1 MDTPFRIYTRQVSY
15 LQAVCACLRHAT
27 PKEKQAVAQELQ
39 DHLDDHAAA
48 LVEAGWDPEQAQ
60 AHALEAMGEAQE
72 VGQALDREFPLRWWM
87 LSRVAGCVLLIAL
100 LLAVSWLR
108 EPVMDLYFYHQAKQD
123 PLSFDWH
130 REELPTLTP
139 LDLQAALP
147 GGTTLSVYAMGV
159 TENDTGSYDA
169 YVCAV
174 SYSEDPFQF
183 PSDAAQYLTFSASGE
198 TIFSYSPT
206 SDTQGCRCF
215 TLYRLP
221 ELSWGVVPTAQ
232 LARNGTHITWE
243 IPLPWQEVSP

>member
-1 MDTPFRIYTRQVSY
+1 MPSYHDYTN
-15 LQAVCACLRHAT
+15 AVCACLRHAT
-27 PKEKQAVAQELQ
+27 PKEQQAVARELQ

-130 REELPTLTP
+130 REELPALTP

-174 SYSEDPFQF
+174 SYSEDPFHF
-183 PSDAAQYLTFSASGE
+183 PSDAAQYLTFSAGGE
-198 TIFSYSPT
+198 MIFSYSPT

-215 TLYRLP
+215 ALYRLP

-232 LARNGTHITWE
+232 LARNGTHVTWE